1 MDGFDRSPSRRRL
14 LALAGAAAST
24 ALAGCTA
31 DVGEE
36 FPPNTKT
43 PVSAWLPD
51 LPVTKPTD
59 VVADGIEATADR
71 EIVDEDDLAA
81 VLEARDL
88 EIHTIERTADV
99 LTVEY
104 VSGELYEEGILHGIG
119 PIAGAYA
126 ALVGAGEDSEF
137 LEITILD
144 TAPESFGT
152 AEVEAAW
159 AERFDRGTYS
169 VDEYAELVVA
179 GIESRRHP
187 PEVGASTE

>member
-1 MDGFDRSPSRRRL
+1 MDGSDRSLSRRRL
-14 LALAGAAAST
+14 LGLAGAAAGT
-24 ALAGCTA
+24 ALAGCTE

-36 FPPNTKT
+36 FPPNTET
-43 PVSAWLPD
+43 PVSTWLPD
-51 LPVTKPTD
+51 LPVRKPMD
-59 VVADGIEATADR
+59 VVADGIEATADAD
-71 EIVDEDDLAA
+71 VADEDDLATA
-81 VLEARDL
+81 LEDHSL
-88 EIHTIERTADV
+88 EIHAVERTADV

-104 VSGELYEEGILHGIG
+104 VSGELYEEGILHGVG

-126 ALVGAGEDSEF
+126 ALVGAGEGSEL

-152 AEVEAAW
+152 AEVEATW
-159 AERFDRGTYS
+159 AERFDRGSYS

-187 PEVGASTE
+187 PEVEASPE